1 MNADALKKAL
11 TMAKG
16 RPVFVATADGAGRP
30 HLACAGKLIA
40 APEGRVLLTE
50 WFCPGTMENIA
61 GNPHISMVVW
71 DQKADTGYQLL
82 GEVERREDTAMLDGY
97 VPQAKQ
103 GTALPQVQRRLL
115 VRVDS
120 VLDFRRAPH
129 TDVEE

>member
-1 MNADALKKAL
+1 
-11 TMAKG
+11 
-16 RPVFVATADGAGRP
+16 
-30 HLACAGKLIA
+30 
-40 APEGRVLLTE
+40 
-50 WFCPGTMENIA
+50 MENIA
-61 GNPHISMVVW
+61 GNPRVSLTVW

>member
-1 MNADALKKAL
+1 MDALKKAL

-30 HLACAGKLIA
+30 HLACAGKLTA

-50 WFCPGTMENIA
+50 WFCLGTMENIA
-61 GNPHISMVVW
+61 GNPRVSLTVW